1 MLHVGAGEGPGPI
14 RERPEVVHLPAVR
27 DLDPLAPAP
36 GRVRREREFGIR
48 FFRRA
53 GLVVTDNPASCSWRV
68 SGYDV
73 ICWP

>member
-48 FFRRA
+48 FFGGPDWLSLTTLPLA
-53 GLVVTDNPASCSWRV
+53 LGE
-68 SGYDV
+68 
-73 ICWP
+73 